1 MNAGKFDFDN
11 YGIGE
16 LLRRTTLVVP
26 PNQRPYMWGDRQVEN
41 LLLDFNQAIQA
52 DEDDYFLGT
61 IVLVQK
67 GKGPPSIVDGQQRIA
82 TTSILLA
89 RIRDLQQELRRNARA
104 EAIERTYLRELDI
117 DTEERVPRLQLNV
130 EDHEFFVEHILG
142 TREERSK
149 HRLGKV
155 PRASNRRLATASEI
169 IDAFLRDILKGTKP
183 DDQSDYL
190 NRWVSFI
197 KDIASV
203 VIVTAPDEVGAF
215 RMFETL
221 NDRGL
226 KAGAADI
233 LKNYFFSKAAGRLNE
248 AQMHWSSITS
258 SIESLSEDEDERL
271 VTFLRHF
278 WVIRNGPTKEREL
291 AKAIR
296 TEISGETKTLTF
308 LSSAS
313 AAVEPYVALWSSK
326 HPFWAQ
332 HRASTRHSVDT
343 IANHLRVEQ
352 IRPLM
357 FAVALRFD
365 PVEAEKAFR
374 LFVSWSVRFLVY
386 GGRGGM
392 LDEQY
397 SRRAQEVGTGRITKA
412 RELREAMEK
421 YVPSDAEFAS
431 AFATARVS
439 RAHLA
444 RYYLRS
450 IDKFTKDDPQ
460 PEFLPNEDAEQITL
474 DHVLPLTPSDEWGVD
489 ESEAEAVQK
498 MLGNLVLL
506 RANQNRGLGNSSFA
520 KRKSV
525 YAESGYYVTRMV
537 AEYSRWGAK
546 QIRDRQENLA
556 QLAVKTWPTSFGN

>member
-1 MNAGKFDFDN
+1 
-11 YGIGE
+11 
-16 LLRRTTLVVP
+16 
-26 PNQRPYMWGDRQVEN
+26 MWGERQVEN
-41 LLLDFNQAIQA
+41 LLFDFNQAIQA

-89 RIRDLQQELRRNARA
+89 RIRDMQLELHRTARA
-104 EAIERTYLRELDI
+104 DAIERTYLRDVDI

-130 EDHEFFVEHILG
+130 EDHQFFVEHILT
-142 TREERSK
+142 TREERLVRS
-149 HRLGKV
+149 HGKV
-155 PRASNRRLATASEI
+155 ARASNRRLMKASEI
-169 IDAFLRDILKGTKP
+169 IEKFLADILKGTKP
-183 DDQSDYL
+183 DVKSDLL

-197 KDIASV
+197 KDSASV

-233 LKNYFFSKAAGRLNE
+233 LKNYFFSKAGTRLNE
-248 AQMHWSSITS
+248 AQIYWGSITN

-296 TEISGETKTLTF
+296 TEITGETKTLTF

-313 AAVEPYVALWSSK
+313 AAVEAYVALWSSK
-326 HPFWAQ
+326 HPFWAR
-332 HRASTRHSVDT
+332 HRTSTRHSIDT

-357 FAVALRFD
+357 FAVALEFD

-374 LFVSWSVRFLVY
+374 LFVSWSVRFLIY

-412 RELREAMEK
+412 RELRDAMER
-421 YVPSDAEFAS
+421 YVPSDTEFGA

-450 IDKFTKDDPQ
+450 IDKLTKDDPQ
-460 PEFLPNEDAEQITL
+460 PEFLANEDAEQITL
-474 DHVLPLTPSDEWGVD
+474 DHVLPLTPSDDWNVNED
-489 ESEAEAVQK
+489 EAESVQK

-506 RANQNRGLGNSSFA
+506 RANQNRNLGNASFP
-520 KRKSV
+520 KRKAV
-525 YAESGYYVTRMV
+525 YSESGYYVTRMV
-537 AEYSRWGAK
+537 ADYERWGAK
-546 QIRDRQENLA
+546 EIRDRQERLA
-556 QLAVKTWPTSFGN
+556 ELAVQTWPTSFGS

>member
-1 MNAGKFDFDN
+1 MTSGKFDFEN

-16 LLRRTTLVVP
+16 LLRRTSLVVP
-26 PNQRPYMWGDRQVEN
+26 ANQRPYMWGERQVEN
-41 LLLDFNQAIQA
+41 LLLDFNQAIQD

-61 IVLVQK
+61 IVLVRK
-67 GKGPPSIVDGQQRIA
+67 DKGPPSIVDGQQRIA
-82 TTSILLA
+82 TTSIILA
-89 RIRDLQQELRRNARA
+89 RIRDLQLELHRNARA
-104 EAIERTYLRELDI
+104 EAIERTYLRDLDI

-142 TREERSK
+142 SHEERLTQRLSK
-149 HRLGKV
+149 I
-155 PRASNRRLATASEI
+155 PRASNRRLAKASQI
-169 IDAFLRDILKGTKP
+169 IEEFLKDILKGTKP
-183 DDQSDYL
+183 DVQSDYL

-197 KDIASV
+197 KDSASV

-233 LKNYFFSKAAGRLNE
+233 LKNYFFSKAGSRLNE
-248 AQMHWSSITS
+248 AQTHWSTITN

-278 WVIRNGPTKEREL
+278 WVVRNGPTKEREL

-296 TEISGETKTLTF
+296 TEITGETKTLTF

-313 AAVEPYVALWSSK
+313 AAVEPYVALWSSR

-332 HRASTRHSVDT
+332 HRSSTRNSVDT

-365 PVEAEKAFR
+365 PNEAEKAFR
-374 LFVSWSVRFLVY
+374 LFVSWSVRFLIY

-412 RELREAMEK
+412 SELREVMEK
-421 YVPSDAEFAS
+421 YVPSDGEFAS

-450 IDKFTKDDPQ
+450 IDKLTKDDPQ
-460 PEFLPNEDAEQITL
+460 PEFLANEDAEQIAL
-474 DHVLPLTPSDEWGVD
+474 DHVLPLMPNDDWDVD
-489 ESEAEAVQK
+489 ESEAEVVQK

-506 RANQNRGLGNSSFA
+506 RANQNRSLGNASFSR
-520 KRKSV
+520 RKEV

-537 AEYSRWGAK
+537 ADYAKWGPRE
-546 QIRDRQENLA
+546 IRERQEHLA
-556 QLAVKTWPTSFGN
+556 DLAVQTWPISFSN